1 MRPARTRS
9 LVVRGSAVLAVLAAG
24 CGRQASPPPPAPE
37 PVAEAPRPAPRPA
50 ARPAPPARSLATIV
64 DTVFI
69 LTNRERTRAS
79 LTPLKRNPELARA
92 AQLQAEQMAAAGK
105 LAHDL
110 PGARYPSLASRLKL
124 VGYAYRNI
132 GENVAEGYTSGAAL
146 MAGWMTSAPHRANI
160 LSARY
165 TETGVGMARSRTGR
179 TYHAQVFARPRAAA
193 PPARPRSGG

>member
-1 MRPARTRS
+1 M
-9 LVVRGSAVLAVLAAG
+9 VRGSAVLSVLAVG
-24 CGRQASPPPPAPE
+24 CGRQAPPPAPVPE
-37 PVAEAPRPAPRPA
+37 PVAEAPPPQPRPA

-110 PGARYPSLASRLKL
+110 PGARYPTLAARLKL

-165 TETGVGMARSRTGR
+165 TETGVGMARSKSGR
-179 TYHAQVFARPRAAA
+179 TYHAQVFGRPRAAA
-193 PPARPRSGG
+193 APAGR

>member
-1 MRPARTRS
+1 MRVARPRS
-9 LVVRGSAVLAVLAAG
+9 LGVRGAVMLAVLGMA
-24 CGRQASPPPPAPE
+24 CGRQAPAPPPAPE
-37 PVAEAPRPAPRPA
+37 PVAEAPPPPPAPAR
-50 ARPAPPARSLATIV
+50 RPAPPARSLGTIV
-64 DTVFI
+64 DSVFI

-79 LTPLKRNPELARA
+79 LTPLRRNPQLARA
-92 AQLQAEQMAAAGK
+92 AQIHAEQMAAAGK

-110 PGARYPSLASRLKL
+110 PGTSFPTLTSRLKV
-124 VGYAYRNI
+124 VGYAYRNV

-179 TYHAQVFARPRAAA
+179 TYHAQVFARPRAPA
-193 PPARPRSGG
+193 PAGP

>member
-1 MRPARTRS
+1 MRVVRPRS
-9 LVVRGSAVLAVLAAG
+9 LVVRGTAVLAVLGIA
-24 CGRQASPPPPAPE
+24 CGRQAPAPAPAPE
-37 PVAEAPRPAPRPA
+37 PVAETPAPAPRPA
-50 ARPAPPARSLATIV
+50 ARPAPPARSLATII
-64 DTVFI
+64 DTVFL

-79 LTPLKRNPELARA
+79 LTPLRRNPELARA
-92 AQLQAEQMAAAGK
+92 AQIHAEQMAAAGK

-110 PGARYPSLASRLKL
+110 PGARFPSLASRLKV
-124 VGYAYRNI
+124 VGYAYRNV

-179 TYHAQVFARPRAAA
+179 TYHAQVFARPR
-193 PPARPRSGG
+193 PPAPAATGR